1 MLFYGACTEACL
13 QLMHSACAAQAMPC
27 TVKDTIKKTGE
38 PVTYDIITVWMNIHG
53 GSFHKLI
60 KAHEMYRAAG
70 LKSLL
75 LLNSDEPRG
84 LQLGLDVTAQQVREL
99 RDMDVL
105 VVGREAVHDILR
117 DTPARAHVFEATE
130 DPDVTLW
137 CHRMRELHRSRTVQ
151 LTSLVTDFHYYDSDY
166 LFLQHP
172 VALMFELERER
183 TPMSRRLGLAREVLF
198 GGNIFYEPEPNRWT
212 SDIRTR
218 EDFCQ
223 RYGLDPHKP
232 IALWLPDREDG
243 LSDVYGKVMDAAEG
257 AGMNVVTKLHPWE
270 YKNIQHGFDP
280 IYGEGKTSAD
290 KWGVPF
296 IAECDSSWAMHFC
309 DVGIVRSSAVGL
321 ELPLYNKPVIWCEP
335 ADRLRWLIGLYY
347 ELTDT
352 CSVWLEDVAD
362 LPRTL
367 EGDALD
373 FAEHDYAEVRRRIFT
388 QARKDSFEVLLQEV
402 LRILSLPHDGPR
414 MGSLKP
420 IRRMYLGKLPLH
432 WCRKRHWPSHLW
444 ARLRKRLGRNG
455 G

>member
-1 MLFYGACTEACL
+1 MV
-13 QLMHSACAAQAMPC
+13 Q
-27 TVKDTIKKTGE
+27 
-38 PVTYDIITVWMNIHG
+38 YDIVTTWMNIHG

-70 LKSLL
+70 LNSLL

-84 LQLGLDVTAQQVREL
+84 LQLGLDVTERQVREL

-105 VVGREAVHDILR
+105 VAGREAIHDILLK
-117 DTPARAHVFEATE
+117 TPAQAHVFEATE
-130 DPDVTLW
+130 DPDVTGW
-137 CHRMRELHRSRTVQ
+137 CHRMREVHRSRTVQ
-151 LTSLVTDFHYYDSDY
+151 LTSLVTDFHYYDCDF

-212 SDIRTR
+212 SDIRCR
-218 EDFCQ
+218 EDFCDK
-223 RYGLDPHKP
+223 YGLDPEKP

-243 LSDVYGKVMDAAEG
+243 LSEVYGKVIESAQG

-296 IAECDSSWAMHFC
+296 IAERDSSWAMHFC

-321 ELPLYNKPVIWCEP
+321 ELPLYGKPVIWCEP
-335 ADRLRWLIGLYY
+335 EDKLRWLIHLYY
-347 ELTDT
+347 EMTDT
-352 CSVWLEDVAD
+352 CSVWMEDISELPAILAGTALEFSD
-362 LPRTL
+362 
-367 EGDALD
+367 
-373 FAEHDYAEVRRRIFT
+373 HDYAEVRKRIFT
-388 QARKDSFEVLLQEV
+388 QDRKDSFEVLLQEM
-402 LRILSLPHDGPR
+402 LRILALPSDGPR
-414 MGSLKP
+414 IGSLAT
-420 IRRMYLGKLPLH
+420 IREMYLGKLPLH
-432 WCRKRHWPSHLW
+432 WCRKRHWPAHLL
-444 ARLRKRLGRNG
+444 ARLKNRLKKD
-455 G
+455 